1 MGRTELDDMDE
12 TSDNPGKTVSS
23 ALLRALRPALPAV
36 VGAAALTLLFAAVMP
51 MSWVAG
57 IAWNLY
63 LDRLSDFFVPPVG
76 NAARLLLALG
86 MAAIASMI
94 AGLVAL
100 LIAQPDAA
108 GLSALRDR
116 FRRNAARDA
125 DEADDSDFS
134 ARRRR
139 VDLHPDDPPRPPI
152 RAGRDLPAGGLGPLT
167 ATTDPTAEQ
176 TPEPTAEQAI
186 EQSAEQAEQAEQT
199 EQAEQSAEAD
209 LWLGEFAEHNAE
221 ELMLA
226 DLAPEDAAPTGDEP
240 WLQPAE
246 MTAPPLPAAIDN
258 SLGAMVARLEAGLA
272 RRRAAP
278 GEAGESAAVE
288 PEVDLALEAALSTLQ
303 RMTRQSVG

>member
-1 MGRTELDDMDE
+1 MDE

-36 VGAAALTLLFAAVMP
+36 VGAAALTLLCAAVMP

-108 GLSALRDR
+108 GLSALRGR

-125 DEADDSDFS
+125 DEADDSDSDFS

-167 ATTDPTAEQ
+167 AMTD
-176 TPEPTAEQAI
+176 PTAEQAI
-186 EQSAEQAEQAEQT
+186 EQSAEQA

-226 DLAPEDAAPTGDEP
+226 DLAPEAAAPTGDEP

-278 GEAGESAAVE
+278 GEAGESVTVE

>member
-1 MGRTELDDMDE
+1 MDDS
-12 TSDNPGKTVSS
+12 SDNPGQAVSS
-23 ALLRALRPALPAV
+23 ALLRVLRPALPAV
-36 VGAAALTLLFAAVMP
+36 IGAAALTFLFAAVMP

-57 IAWNLY
+57 IGWNLY
-63 LDRLSDFFVPPVG
+63 LDRLSDYFVPPVG
-76 NAARLLLALG
+76 NAARLLLAFG

-108 GLSALRDR
+108 GLSSLRAR
-116 FRRNAARDA
+116 FRRVSDA
-125 DEADDSDFS
+125 DVAEDDDRETDFS

-167 ATTDPTAEQ
+167 TATAE
-176 TPEPTAEQAI
+176 PA
-186 EQSAEQAEQAEQT
+186 
-199 EQAEQSAEAD
+199 AEQSAEAD
-209 LWLGEFAEHNAE
+209 LWLGEFAEQNAD
-221 ELMLA
+221 ELVLA
-226 DLAPEDAAPTGDEP
+226 DLAPEAAAPTGDEP

-246 MTAPPLPAAIDN
+246 INAPPLPAATDN

-272 RRRAAP
+272 RRREAP
-278 GEAGESAAVE
+278 GEVMATDMVLAPDGSSAIAAE

-303 RMTRQSVG
+303 RMTRRSVG